1 MVELSLSFN
10 TNESTF
16 SITDAAAKR
25 INVLIETE
33 GRINQALQIKVIPG
47 GCAGFSYD
55 MNWTPI
61 NSKGVKI
68 EKDGAIVIVPDSDL
82 RMLDGGELDYVQS
95 LMGSKFDIKNPNAS
109 STCGCGK
116 SWS

>member
-10 TNESTF
+10 ANESTF
-16 SITDAAAKR
+16 SITDAAANR
-25 INVLIETE
+25 INELMEAE

-55 MNWTPI
+55 MNWTSI
-61 NSKGVKI
+61 ESKGVKI
-68 EKDGAIVIVPDSDL
+68 KKNGATLIVTDADL
-82 RMLDGGELDYVQS
+82 RMLNGGELDYVQS
-95 LMGSKFDIKNPNAS
+95 LMGSKFDITNPNAS